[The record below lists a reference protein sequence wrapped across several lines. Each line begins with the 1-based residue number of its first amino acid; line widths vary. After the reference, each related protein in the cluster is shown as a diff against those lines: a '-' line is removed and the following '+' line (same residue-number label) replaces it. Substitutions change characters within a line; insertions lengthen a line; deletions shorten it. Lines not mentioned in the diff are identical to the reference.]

1 MRKVRLNS
9 GFNYMQTR
17 NLAEEATFL
26 GNCAEAIRMFVAQ
39 PGPDVVDAVKQT
51 LVEAQKS
58 VDRLNK
64 YANSA
69 SVNSARLPVGGEQ
82 NDVDAEFLDEASS
95 IIGLEDGQSIDL
107 SKAQLLY
114 NEDTMELMLTDEDE
128 VPDGY
133 DVVGVVEETP
143 ASDDSNEDED
153 DDGEAKEPEDAE
165 SADKETTDDAS
176 AEEQPAAPK
185 AESESPAEESEE
197 F

>member
-1 MRKVRLNS
+1 MRKIRLNS
-9 GFNYMQTR
+9 GLSSDMRRRILQDVNLISANLDFVQRAVAVNDTSIGSIKEALAKASATMIALENYV
-17 NLAEEATFL
+17 
-26 GNCAEAIRMFVAQ
+26 GS
-39 PGPDVVDAVKQT
+39 K
-51 LVEAQKS
+51 
-58 VDRLNK
+58 
-64 YANSA
+64 

-82 NDVDAEFLDEASS
+82 DDVDAEFLDNADS
-95 IIGLEDGQSIDL
+95 ILGLEDGQSIDL

-114 NEDTMELMLTDEDE
+114 NEDTMELVLTDEDE

-133 DVVGVVEETP
+133 AVVGVVEETP
-143 ASDDSNEDED
+143 ATDNSNEDED

-165 SADKETTDDAS
+165 AADKETTDDAS